1 MAIKPP
7 TRYLASV
14 PIRLVLLLVLLLG
27 GMAAL
32 STVIFVAGV
41 DETTLALQKK
51 RRDLTV
57 DELVVDRAGGWLA
70 VYGCV
75 RHDLAVGVNRARG
88 PFRLGSTELE
98 RGRRDNPDAPAEA
111 DRVFTPLSALDDCDE
126 ESAPKK
132 IFALIEDDDTLGDTI
147 SFAYRSKVLPPP
159 VKAIVTGVVGHGA
172 GHGRAA
178 SQGSKFLTET
188 LKLDLDGRPLL
199 VKGKQPG
206 VRWMAFMTLAA
217 GAHGYL
223 LCLLLVVWAV
233 RRTLRRRAILSGQV
247 SEAEEDFFRSETVD

>member
-1 MAIKPP
+1 MAIKRP
-7 TRYLASV
+7 TRYLATV
-14 PIRLVLLLVLLLG
+14 PIRLVLLLLLLLV

-32 STVIFVAGV
+32 STVIFVSGV
-41 DETTLALQKK
+41 DETTLALQTK

-57 DELVVDRAGGWLA
+57 DELAADHAGGWVA

-98 RGRRDNPDAPAEA
+98 RGRRDNPDAQVEA

-126 ESAPKK
+126 ERPPTK

-159 VKAIVTGVVGHGA
+159 VKAIVSGVVGHGA
-172 GHGRAA
+172 GHGSAA
-178 SQGSKFLTET
+178 SKGRSFLAQS

-206 VRWMAFMTLAA
+206 VRWVAMLTLAA

-223 LCLLLVVWAV
+223 LCVLLVVWAV
-233 RRTLRRRAILSGQV
+233 RRTLRQRAILSGQV